1 MGTVLEKI
9 QKLSL
14 GTRKI
19 ILITL
24 VVVLGIVLFRFWMM
38 YFSKKI
44 EEIKKE
50 EFEEFESPG
59 IREKLERDLPR
70 INIPTNLENI
80 KDINMPDVSGSE
92 TE

>member
-1 MGTVLEKI
+1 MGNTLEKI

-24 VVVLGIVLFRFWMM
+24 VVILGVVLFRFWIM

-44 EEIKKE
+44 EKIKEE

-59 IREKLERDLPR
+59 IKEKLERDLPR
-70 INIPTNLENI
+70 IDIPPDLKNINV
-80 KDINMPDVSGSE
+80 PDVSGFE
-92 TE
+92 AE

>member
-1 MGTVLEKI
+1 MSTILEKI

-19 ILITL
+19 ILIIL
-24 VVVLGIVLFRFWMM
+24 VVVLGIVLFRFWVM

-44 EEIKKE
+44 EEIRE
-50 EFEEFESPG
+50 EGFEEFESPG

-70 INIPTNLENI
+70 IDVPTNLENI
-80 KDINMPDVSGSE
+80 NMPDISGSE